1 MATTAMLITVRI
13 HSSEG
18 SCALRHFVAA
28 RQRGGRRLLDQL
40 RDLSFDTRKRRRGH
54 AFFLEVLLVEADRV
68 ALAPCGKQI
77 GRKRFA
83 RLALIVRRMT
93 AHPKRF
99 SNEQCWALAGAA
111 ARRRDPRRGVG
122 VEHIVAVES
131 CSPDPVARRPIAEVG
146 REMLLIETRSQRHLT
161 VLADKNRGAAF

>member
-1 MATTAMLITVRI
+1 MATTAMLMTVRI

-18 SCALRHFVAA
+18 SCALRHFLAA
-28 RQRGGRRLLDQL
+28 RQRGDGRLLDLL
-40 RDLSFDTRKRRRGH
+40 RDLGFDIRKRRRGH
-54 AFFLEVLLVEADRV
+54 AFFLEVLLVETDRV

-93 AHPKRF
+93 AHPERF

-111 ARRRDPRRGVG
+111 ARRRDPRRGVC
-122 VEHIVAVES
+122 VEHIVAVEC
-131 CSPDPVARRPIAEVG
+131 CSPDPVARRPIAEV
-146 REMLLIETRSQRHLT
+146 RRAMILIETRPQRNRTAIGAKTT
-161 VLADKNRGAAF
+161 VA